1 MTLRQGL
8 LIGVV
13 FLLIALAALA
23 CTSNSSEPESTPTI
37 ADDAGTRAAAESAL
51 LLLSDFPEGWE
62 EQPPDPDDDDD
73 ALDVSN
79 APQRCQGFFQE
90 EELAGTVFE
99 IEINE
104 FHGPDAETI
113 ESRVTVFESMDSAAD
128 GFDEVRRV
136 YQECGEP
143 IRDAL
148 LDYFEAISQEASTG
162 VTVVDFSMESIE
174 FPRYGNETLTTRFVF
189 HLELDGE
196 PFVISYA
203 DIIAIRQGALV
214 GEFAFQ
220 TLNDPPDP
228 DLAQHLAEL
237 IEPRLASAWD
247 SITTP
252 TEDQ

>member
-1 MTLRQGL
+1 MTLRQGFIL
-8 LIGVV
+8 GVV
-13 FLLIALAALA
+13 FLVIALAALA
-23 CTSNSSEPESTPTI
+23 CTSNSPEPGSTPTI
-37 ADDAGTRAAAESAL
+37 VDDAETRAAAESAL

-73 ALDVSN
+73 EPDFSN
-79 APQRCQGFFQE
+79 APQRCQDFFQE
-90 EELAGTVFE
+90 EELAGTLFE

-104 FHGPDAETI
+104 FHGPDGETI
-113 ESRVTVFESMDSAAD
+113 ASRVTVFESIDSAKD

-136 YQECGEP
+136 QQDCEEP
-143 IRDAL
+143 LKDAL

-220 TLNDPPDP
+220 TVNDPPDP
-228 DLAQHLAEL
+228 DLAQHLSQVL
-237 IEPRLASAWD
+237 EPRLASAWD

-252 TEDQ
+252 TEGQ